1 MIKPVALRMVW
12 QVVASAVR
20 VPVIG
25 IGGIGTAEDAV
36 EFLLAGASAVQ
47 VGTANFTTRPPPEI
61 ISGLEAWLRE
71 QGESSVRAIIGTLRL
86 SVHHALGLVCVSV
99 AAADGRVIAGVRPVQ
114 SLADVVEIRL
124 DAMLEARIDPCVAA
138 LDLPLL
144 VTNRPQWE
152 GGHFA
157 GSEDDR
163 ADSTLCGRP
172 RWRSLRRYRVA
183 NRPGLALPADR
194 CSATARPGDVSSHH
208 FTGTP
213 LAAELRATLRQMAAS
228 GADLGKIVTT
238 ATNADE
244 ALRVLAL
251 QEEAGRLDFP
261 PERLLLGEPGRIT
274 RLATLY
280 LGGAM
285 TYAAL
290 DEHQA
295 TAPGQLSVGH
305 LRSLITLFE
314 QRP

>member
-1 MIKPVALRMVW
+1 M
-12 QVVASAVR
+12 
-20 VPVIG
+20 
-25 IGGIGTAEDAV
+25 
-36 EFLLAGASAVQ
+36 
-47 VGTANFTTRPPPEI
+47 
-61 ISGLEAWLRE
+61 
-71 QGESSVRAIIGTLRL
+71 
-86 SVHHALGLVCVSV
+86 SV
-99 AAADGRVIAGVRPVQ
+99 AAADAASVIAGVRPVQ

-124 DAMLEARIDPCVAA
+124 DAMPEARIAPCVAA

-144 VTNRPQWE
+144 VTNRPRWE
-152 GGHFA
+152 GGLFA
-157 GSEDDR
+157 GREDDR
-163 ADSTLCGRP
+163 VDQLCAAVRAGARYADIELRTDPAL
-172 RWRSLRRYRVA
+172 RSQLFAVA
-183 NRPGLALPADR
+183 RD
-194 CSATARPGDVSSHH
+194 CSARMIVSSHDY
-208 FTGTP
+208 TGTP
-213 LAAELRATLRQMAAS
+213 PAALLRATLQQMVAS
-228 GADLGKIVTT
+228 GAHMGKIVTT

-251 QEEAGRLDFP
+251 LEEAALLGFP
-261 PERLLLGEPGRIT
+261 LSAFAMGEPGRIT

>member
-1 MIKPVALRMVW
+1 M
-12 QVVASAVR
+12 
-20 VPVIG
+20 
-25 IGGIGTAEDAV
+25 
-36 EFLLAGASAVQ
+36 
-47 VGTANFTTRPPPEI
+47 NTTPR
-61 ISGLEAWLRE
+61 
-71 QGESSVRAIIGTLRL
+71 
-86 SVHHALGLVCVSV
+86 GLVCVSV
-99 AAADGRVIAGVRPVQ
+99 AAADAATVIARVLPVL

-124 DAMLEARIDPCVAA
+124 DAMLEARIDPCVSA

-144 VTNRPQWE
+144 VTNRPRWE
-152 GGHFA
+152 GGLFA
-157 GSEDDR
+157 GREDDR
-163 ADSTLCGRP
+163 VDQLCAAVRAGARYVDIELRTDP
-172 RWRSLRRYRVA
+172 ALRSRLFTVA
-183 NRPGLALPADR
+183 RD
-194 CSATARPGDVSSHH
+194 CSARVIVSSHD

-213 LAAELRATLRQMAAS
+213 PAAALRATLRQMVAS

-251 QEEAGRLDFP
+251 QQEAALLGFP
-261 PERLLLGEPGRIT
+261 LSAFAMGEPGRIT

-295 TAPGQLSVGH
+295 TAPGQLSVAH

>member
-1 MIKPVALRMVW
+1 M
-12 QVVASAVR
+12 
-20 VPVIG
+20 
-25 IGGIGTAEDAV
+25 
-36 EFLLAGASAVQ
+36 
-47 VGTANFTTRPPPEI
+47 
-61 ISGLEAWLRE
+61 
-71 QGESSVRAIIGTLRL
+71 
-86 SVHHALGLVCVSV
+86 SV
-99 AAADGRVIAGVRPVQ
+99 AAGDAASVIARVRPVQ

-124 DAMLEARIDPCVAA
+124 DAMPEARIDPCVAA

-152 GGHFA
+152 GGLFA
-157 GSEDDR
+157 GREDDR
-163 ADSTLCGRP
+163 VDQLCAAVRAGARYADIELRTDPAL
-172 RWRSLRRYRVA
+172 RSQLFAVA
-183 NRPGLALPADR
+183 RD
-194 CSATARPGDVSSHH
+194 CSARMIVSSHDY
-208 FTGTP
+208 TGTP
-213 LAAELRATLRQMAAS
+213 PAAALRTTLRQMVAS

-251 QEEAGRLDFP
+251 QQEAGRLGFP
-261 PERLLLGEPGRIT
+261 LSAFAMGEPGRIT

-295 TAPGQLSVGH
+295 TAPGQLSVAH
-305 LRSLITLFE
+305 LRSLITLFA

>member
-1 MIKPVALRMVW
+1 M
-12 QVVASAVR
+12 
-20 VPVIG
+20 
-25 IGGIGTAEDAV
+25 
-36 EFLLAGASAVQ
+36 
-47 VGTANFTTRPPPEI
+47 
-61 ISGLEAWLRE
+61 
-71 QGESSVRAIIGTLRL
+71 
-86 SVHHALGLVCVSV
+86 SV
-99 AAADGRVIAGVRPVQ
+99 AAADAASVIARVRPVQ

-124 DAMLEARIDPCVAA
+124 DAMPEARIDPCVAA

-157 GSEDDR
+157 DSEDDR
-163 ADSTLCGRP
+163 VDQLCAAVRAGARYADIELRTDAAL
-172 RWRSLRRYRVA
+172 RSRLIDVA
-183 NRPGLALPADR
+183 RD
-194 CSATARPGDVSSHH
+194 CSARVIVSSHD

-213 LAAELRATLRQMAAS
+213 PAALLRATLQQMVAS
-228 GADLGKIVTT
+228 GAHMGKIVTT

-251 QEEAGRLDFP
+251 QQEAGRLGFP
-261 PERLLLGEPGRIT
+261 LSAFAMGEPGRIT

-295 TAPGQLSVGH
+295 TAPGQLSVAH

>member
-1 MIKPVALRMVW
+1 M
-12 QVVASAVR
+12 
-20 VPVIG
+20 
-25 IGGIGTAEDAV
+25 
-36 EFLLAGASAVQ
+36 
-47 VGTANFTTRPPPEI
+47 
-61 ISGLEAWLRE
+61 
-71 QGESSVRAIIGTLRL
+71 
-86 SVHHALGLVCVSV
+86 SV
-99 AAADGRVIAGVRPVQ
+99 AAGDAASVIARVRPVQ
-114 SLADVVEIRL
+114 SLADVVEISL
-124 DAMLEARIDPCVAA
+124 DAMLEAHIAPCVAA

-157 GSEDDR
+157 DSEDDR
-163 ADSTLCGRP
+163 VDQLCAAVRAGARYADIELRTAAAL
-172 RWRSLRRYRVA
+172 RSRLIDVA
-183 NRPGLALPADR
+183 RD
-194 CSATARPGDVSSHH
+194 CSARVIVSSHD

-213 LAAELRATLRQMAAS
+213 PAALLRATLRQMVAS

-251 QEEAGRLDFP
+251 QQEAGRLGFP
-261 PERLLLGEPGRIT
+261 LSAFAMGEPGRIT

-295 TAPGQLSVGH
+295 TAPGQLSVAH

>member
-1 MIKPVALRMVW
+1 M
-12 QVVASAVR
+12 
-20 VPVIG
+20 
-25 IGGIGTAEDAV
+25 
-36 EFLLAGASAVQ
+36 
-47 VGTANFTTRPPPEI
+47 
-61 ISGLEAWLRE
+61 
-71 QGESSVRAIIGTLRL
+71 
-86 SVHHALGLVCVSV
+86 SV
-99 AAADGRVIAGVRPVQ
+99 AAADAASVIARVRPVQ

-124 DAMLEARIDPCVAA
+124 DAMLEARIAPCVAA

-157 GSEDDR
+157 GREDDR
-163 ADSTLCGRP
+163 VDQLCAAVRAGARYVDIELRTDP
-172 RWRSLRRYRVA
+172 ALRSRLFTVA
-183 NRPGLALPADR
+183 RD
-194 CSATARPGDVSSHH
+194 CSARVIVSSHD

-213 LAAELRATLRQMAAS
+213 PAALLQATLQQMVAS
-228 GADLGKIVTT
+228 GAHMGKIVTT

-251 QEEAGRLDFP
+251 LEEAALLGFP
-261 PERLLLGEPGRIT
+261 LSAFAMGEPGRIT

-295 TAPGQLSVGH
+295 TAPGQLSVAH

>member
-1 MIKPVALRMVW
+1 M
-12 QVVASAVR
+12 
-20 VPVIG
+20 
-25 IGGIGTAEDAV
+25 
-36 EFLLAGASAVQ
+36 
-47 VGTANFTTRPPPEI
+47 
-61 ISGLEAWLRE
+61 
-71 QGESSVRAIIGTLRL
+71 
-86 SVHHALGLVCVSV
+86 SV
-99 AAADGRVIAGVRPVQ
+99 AAGDAASVIARVRPVQ

-157 GSEDDR
+157 DSEDDR
-163 ADSTLCGRP
+163 VDQLCAAVRAGARYADIELRTDAAL
-172 RWRSLRRYRVA
+172 RSRLIDVA
-183 NRPGLALPADR
+183 RD
-194 CSATARPGDVSSHH
+194 CSARVIVSSHD

-213 LAAELRATLRQMAAS
+213 PAALLQATLQQMVAS
-228 GADLGKIVTT
+228 GAHMGKIVTT

-251 QEEAGRLDFP
+251 QQEAGRLGFP
-261 PERLLLGEPGRIT
+261 LSAFAMGEPGRIT

-295 TAPGQLSVGH
+295 TAPGQLSVAH
-305 LRSLITLFE
+305 LHSLITLFE

>member
-1 MIKPVALRMVW
+1 M
-12 QVVASAVR
+12 
-20 VPVIG
+20 
-25 IGGIGTAEDAV
+25 
-36 EFLLAGASAVQ
+36 
-47 VGTANFTTRPPPEI
+47 
-61 ISGLEAWLRE
+61 
-71 QGESSVRAIIGTLRL
+71 
-86 SVHHALGLVCVSV
+86 SV
-99 AAADGRVIAGVRPVQ
+99 AAADAASVIARVLPVL

-152 GGHFA
+152 GGLFA
-157 GSEDDR
+157 GREDDR
-163 ADSTLCGRP
+163 VDQLCAAVRAGARYADIELRTDPAL
-172 RWRSLRRYRVA
+172 RSRLFTVA
-183 NRPGLALPADR
+183 RD
-194 CSATARPGDVSSHH
+194 CSARVIVSSHD

-213 LAAELRATLRQMAAS
+213 PAALLLATLQQMVAS
-228 GADLGKIVTT
+228 GAHMGKIVTT

-251 QEEAGRLDFP
+251 QEEAALLGFP
-261 PERLLLGEPGRIT
+261 LSAFAMGEPGRIT

-295 TAPGQLSVGH
+295 TAPGQLSVAH
-305 LRSLITLFE
+305 LHSLITLFE

>member
-1 MIKPVALRMVW
+1 M
-12 QVVASAVR
+12 
-20 VPVIG
+20 
-25 IGGIGTAEDAV
+25 
-36 EFLLAGASAVQ
+36 
-47 VGTANFTTRPPPEI
+47 
-61 ISGLEAWLRE
+61 
-71 QGESSVRAIIGTLRL
+71 
-86 SVHHALGLVCVSV
+86 SV
-99 AAADGRVIAGVRPVQ
+99 AAADAASVIARVRPVQ

-157 GSEDDR
+157 DSEDDR
-163 ADSTLCGRP
+163 VDQLCAAVRAGARYADIELRTDAAL
-172 RWRSLRRYRVA
+172 RSRLIDVA
-183 NRPGLALPADR
+183 RD
-194 CSATARPGDVSSHH
+194 CSARVIVSSHD

-213 LAAELRATLRQMAAS
+213 PAAALQATLQQMVAS
-228 GADLGKIVTT
+228 GAHMGKIVTT

-251 QEEAGRLDFP
+251 QQEAGRLGFP
-261 PERLLLGEPGRIT
+261 LSAFAMGEPGRIT

-295 TAPGQLSVGH
+295 TAPGQLSVAH

>member
-1 MIKPVALRMVW
+1 V
-12 QVVASAVR
+12 
-20 VPVIG
+20 
-25 IGGIGTAEDAV
+25 
-36 EFLLAGASAVQ
+36 
-47 VGTANFTTRPPPEI
+47 NTTPR
-61 ISGLEAWLRE
+61 
-71 QGESSVRAIIGTLRL
+71 
-86 SVHHALGLVCVSV
+86 GLVCVSV
-99 AAADGRVIAGVRPVQ
+99 AAADAAAVIAGVRPVQ

-163 ADSTLCGRP
+163 VDQLCAAVRAGARYADIELRTDPAL
-172 RWRSLRRYRVA
+172 RSRLIAVA
-183 NRPGLALPADR
+183 RD
-194 CSATARPGDVSSHH
+194 CSARVIVSSHH

-261 PERLLLGEPGRIT
+261 LSAFAMGEPGRIT

>member
-1 MIKPVALRMVW
+1 M
-12 QVVASAVR
+12 
-20 VPVIG
+20 
-25 IGGIGTAEDAV
+25 
-36 EFLLAGASAVQ
+36 
-47 VGTANFTTRPPPEI
+47 
-61 ISGLEAWLRE
+61 
-71 QGESSVRAIIGTLRL
+71 
-86 SVHHALGLVCVSV
+86 SV
-99 AAADGRVIAGVRPVQ
+99 AAADAASVIARVRPVQ

-157 GSEDDR
+157 DSEDDR
-163 ADSTLCGRP
+163 VDQLCAAVRAGARYVDIELRTDP
-172 RWRSLRRYRVA
+172 ALRSRLFTVA
-183 NRPGLALPADR
+183 RD
-194 CSATARPGDVSSHH
+194 CSARVIVSSHD

-213 LAAELRATLRQMAAS
+213 PAALLQATLQQMVAS
-228 GADLGKIVTT
+228 GAHMGKIVTT

-251 QEEAGRLDFP
+251 QQEAGRLGFP
-261 PERLLLGEPGRIT
+261 LSAFAMGEPGRIT

-295 TAPGQLSVGH
+295 TAPGQLSVAH

>member
-1 MIKPVALRMVW
+1 M
-12 QVVASAVR
+12 
-20 VPVIG
+20 
-25 IGGIGTAEDAV
+25 
-36 EFLLAGASAVQ
+36 
-47 VGTANFTTRPPPEI
+47 
-61 ISGLEAWLRE
+61 
-71 QGESSVRAIIGTLRL
+71 
-86 SVHHALGLVCVSV
+86 SV
-99 AAADGRVIAGVRPVQ
+99 AAADAASVIARVRPVQ

-157 GSEDDR
+157 DSEDDR
-163 ADSTLCGRP
+163 VDQLCAAVRAGARYADIELRTDAAL
-172 RWRSLRRYRVA
+172 RSRLIDVA
-183 NRPGLALPADR
+183 RD
-194 CSATARPGDVSSHH
+194 CSARVIVSSHD

-213 LAAELRATLRQMAAS
+213 PAALLQATLQQMVAS
-228 GADLGKIVTT
+228 GAHMGKIVTT

-251 QEEAGRLDFP
+251 QQEAGRLGFP
-261 PERLLLGEPGRIT
+261 LSAFAMGEPGRIT

-295 TAPGQLSVGH
+295 TAPGQLSVAH

>member
-1 MIKPVALRMVW
+1 M
-12 QVVASAVR
+12 
-20 VPVIG
+20 
-25 IGGIGTAEDAV
+25 
-36 EFLLAGASAVQ
+36 
-47 VGTANFTTRPPPEI
+47 
-61 ISGLEAWLRE
+61 
-71 QGESSVRAIIGTLRL
+71 
-86 SVHHALGLVCVSV
+86 SV
-99 AAADGRVIAGVRPVQ
+99 AAADAASVIAGVRPVQ

-157 GSEDDR
+157 GREDDR
-163 ADSTLCGRP
+163 VDQLCAAVRAGARYVDIELRTDP
-172 RWRSLRRYRVA
+172 ALRSRLFTVA
-183 NRPGLALPADR
+183 RD
-194 CSATARPGDVSSHH
+194 CSARVIVSSHD

-213 LAAELRATLRQMAAS
+213 PAALLQATLQQMVAS
-228 GADLGKIVTT
+228 GAHMGKIVTT

-251 QEEAGRLDFP
+251 QQEAGRLGFP
-261 PERLLLGEPGRIT
+261 LSAFAMGEPGRIT

-295 TAPGQLSVGH
+295 TAPGQLSVAH
-305 LRSLITLFE
+305 LHSLITLFE